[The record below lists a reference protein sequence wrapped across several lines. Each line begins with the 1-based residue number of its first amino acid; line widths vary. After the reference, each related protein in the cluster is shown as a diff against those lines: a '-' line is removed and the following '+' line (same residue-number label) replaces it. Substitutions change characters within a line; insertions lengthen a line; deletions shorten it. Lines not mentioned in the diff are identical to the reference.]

1 MFCSFKMM
9 WEDFFGLHKN
19 AFFGLLLLVS
29 LVGFPGFS
37 FLSLF
42 NPWTV
47 WIRAWTVRPVGPVKE
62 GNELDLEDYD
72 YEISDDDDEV
82 RTFTLGKGI
91 DRKEGREISDT
102 W

>member
-1 MFCSFKMM
+1 MFCSFKHDVGRFLWTPQNMHSLDL
-9 WEDFFGLHKN
+9 WLDFQ
-19 AFFGLLLLVS
+19 V
-29 LVGFPGFS
+29 FP

-47 WIRAWTVRPVGPVKE
+47 WIRAWVLWVLFQE

-82 RTFTLGKGI
+82 GTFTLGTGI
-91 DRKEGREISDT
+91 DD
-102 W
+102 